1 MCRWRIIGAAWAVAA
16 FVCSLSNRAPAE
28 TFEERWSP
36 VPKAHAEPGP
46 PPPPSPPSSTN
57 GAQRAPQW
65 HAGATASHARPRKP
79 LFVGRASFYSYRG
92 GKTASGLS
100 FNAHGLTAAHRTLP
114 FGTRVRV
121 TDIKTQKSVEVTITD
136 RGPAARSRVLDL
148 SLGAAKV
155 LGIGNRGVIQ
165 VRAERLSG

>member
-1 MCRWRIIGAAWAVAA
+1 MCRWRTLGAALAVAVV
-16 FVCSLSNRAPAE
+16 VCSLSNRAPAE

-46 PPPPSPPSSTN
+46 PPPPSATN

>member
-1 MCRWRIIGAAWAVAA
+1 MCRWRTVGAALAVTA
-16 FVCSLSNRAPAE
+16 FVSSLSNGASAQ

-36 VPKAHAEPGP
+36 VPKAHADPDP
-46 PPPPSPPSSTN
+46 PPPPSLSN
-57 GAQRAPQW
+57 GAHNAPQW
-65 HAGATASHARPRKP
+65 HASAPRSQIRPRKTV
-79 LFVGRASFYSYRG
+79 FVGKASFYSYSG
-92 GKTASGLS
+92 GKTASGTP
-100 FNAHGLTAAHRTLP
+100 FNAQGLTAAHRTLP

-136 RGPAARSRVLDL
+136 RGPASRGRVIDL

-165 VRAERLSG
+165 VRGELVSG